1 MTATDDGD
9 ATPSAPPPVPVAA
22 TDGPRRPKRRLPLGF
37 EIILALVAVAL
48 VQAFLVKPFGVPSQS
63 MENTLRIGD
72 RIVVNRLDHTIARG
86 DIVVFGHGDTWAEPT
101 RTPGTTLGQR
111 IVRGIG
117 DVTGMG
123 PSNTNYTV
131 KRVIGLP
138 GDRVSCCDVEGRV
151 LVNGKPLTEP
161 YVFENLPFTA
171 GSMDCTSPARS
182 TRCFGEI
189 VVPGDSYLVMGDHR
203 SQSADSVISCR
214 GSTQTSGCAR
224 FVARER
230 IVGPVIFRLW
240 PLGTFGSVH

>member
-1 MTATDDGD
+1 MTGTDDSD
-9 ATPSAPPPVPVAA
+9 APSQA
-22 TDGPRRPKRRLPLGF
+22 RRAKRRLPLGF
-37 EIILALVAVAL
+37 EIILALIAVAL

-63 MENTLRIGD
+63 MENTLQIGD
-72 RIVVNRLDHTIARG
+72 RIVVNRLDHTITRG
-86 DIVVFGHGDTWAEPT
+86 DIVVFGHGDTWAEAT
-101 RTPGTTLGQR
+101 RTPGGTLVQR
-111 IVRGIG
+111 LVRGIG

-138 GDRVSCCDVEGRV
+138 GDRVSCCDNEGRV
-151 LVNGKPLTEP
+151 LVNGTALTEP

-171 GSMDCTSPARS
+171 GGLDCASPTRS

-203 SQSADSVISCR
+203 SQSADSVIACR
-214 GSTQTSGCAR
+214 GASQIAGCAR
-224 FVARER
+224 FVASAR

-240 PLGTFGSVH
+240 PLGTFGTVD